1 MWNRKVQF
9 KKLCEPIT
17 IGNMN
22 IKNRMVMP
30 AMAVRTAAN
39 GFVTDRTKFHFGE
52 RAKGGVGLIIVG
64 IAAIDYRQA
73 RLFDEQLSI
82 DDDRFIP
89 GLSDLVEIIHSHGA
103 KAALQLH
110 HGGNVVSSAV
120 TGLQPVAPS
129 PIARPG
135 HEMPRELTCG
145 EIADIVTRFAEGAIR
160 AQKAGFDA
168 VELNACHRYI
178 IQNFLSSAWN
188 KRKDS
193 YGGDLKNRARF
204 LLEIIGAIKE
214 IVGKDYPLLVRL
226 NGKEYS
232 VKDGTTLEEAME
244 VSLLIQTAGVDAVH
258 ISAFPATYPYPRSV
272 VPPTL
277 PIFHPGCY
285 AHLAAGVK
293 GVVSIPVIAVGR
305 ITPEFGERMLRRRK
319 ADLIAFGRGLIAD
332 PELPNKVI
340 WGRADDIRRCLGCNE
355 CYGSDPVKHAKH
367 CTVNAAAFMQD
378 EEPVIRPIQKA
389 KKVLI
394 VGGGP
399 AGMEAARVAAQRGH
413 EVILCEKGKRLG
425 GQLLLAT
432 MIRNE
437 YGTLTQYL
445 STQIRKLGVKI
456 ALGKRVTSDYV
467 QEIKPDVI
475 VFATGITS
483 HKPKIPGIDS
493 KNIISA
499 ESIIERKILWYLGST
514 LANKPLG
521 YSLIK
526 WLLKSSL
533 IFGKKVVVM
542 GAGLAG
548 CELADFLMER
558 GKQVSIVTEEES
570 MADGLGTMPV
580 LKGYLLDKLSVS
592 GCTMLSGARYERITK
607 EGLVITTRE
616 GQPRTLEADKIICV
630 AGVQKNT
637 ELSADF
643 EKKAGATDM
652 IGDCA
657 EPRGIMEAIHDGYR
671 IGNEL

>member
-1 MWNRKVQF
+1 MWKSKVQF
-9 KKLCEPIT
+9 KNLCEPIA
-17 IGNMN
+17 IGDMV
-22 IKNRMVMP
+22 IKNRMAMP

-39 GFVTDRTKFHFGE
+39 GFVTDRTKFHFRE

-64 IAAIDYRQA
+64 IAAVDYRKG

-89 GLSDLVEIIHSHGA
+89 GLSDLVEIIHNHGA

-110 HGGNVVSSAV
+110 HGGNVASSAV

-135 HEMPRELTCG
+135 HELPRELTCA
-145 EIADIVTRFAEGAIR
+145 EIADIITRFAEGANR
-160 AQKAGFDA
+160 ARQAGFDA

-188 KRKDS
+188 KRKDG
-193 YGGDLKNRARF
+193 YGGDLKSRARF
-204 LLEIIGAIKE
+204 LLEIIGEIKE
-214 IVGKDYPLLVRL
+214 VVGKNYPLLVRL

-232 VKDGTTLEEAME
+232 VKGGTTLEEAKE
-244 VSLLIQTAGVDAVH
+244 VSLLSQTAGVDALH

-277 PIFHPGCY
+277 PIFRPGCY

-293 GVVSIPVIAVGR
+293 GAVRIPVIAVGR
-305 ITPEFGERMLRRRK
+305 ISPEFGERILRKGK

-340 WGRADDIRRCLGCNE
+340 RGSADDIRRCLGCNE
-355 CYGSDPVKHAKH
+355 CYGSDPIKHAKH

-378 EEPVIRPIQKA
+378 KEPVIRPAQKA

-413 EVILCEKGKRLG
+413 EVMLCEKGKRLG

-437 YGTLTQYL
+437 YGDLTQYL

-456 ALGKRVTSDYV
+456 TLGKRVTADFV
-467 QEIKPDVI
+467 EEIKPDTI
-475 VFATGITS
+475 IFATGVTS
-483 HKPKIPGIDS
+483 HKPEIPGIES

-499 ESIIERKILWYLGST
+499 DKIRERKILWYLGST
-514 LANKPLG
+514 LTRTPLG

-558 GKQVSIVTEEES
+558 GKRVSIVTEQES

-580 LKGYLLDKLSVS
+580 LKQYFLEKLSAS
-592 GCTMLSGARYERITK
+592 GCTMLSGAKYERITK
-607 EGLVITTRE
+607 EGLVIITKE
-616 GQPRTLEADKIICV
+616 GQSRTLEADKIIYV
-630 AGVQKNT
+630 AGVKQNT
-637 ELSADF
+637 EPFAFF
-643 EKKAGATDM
+643 EKKLGEVDM
-652 IGDCA
+652 AGDCV

-671 IGNEL
+671 SGNEL